1 MAARNVSDPPIK
13 FFAAGEAFRSWLAK
27 NHDRA
32 RELYVAFYKK
42 STGKNSITYP
52 EALDHALAFGWIDG
66 VRKALD
72 ESSYTIRFTPRKP
85 GSTWSAVNIRRVG
98 VLTASGAMMP
108 PGLAAFQNRLAK
120 NTGRYSYEQRPRTLE
135 PADEKIFRG
144 NPQAWTFFEA
154 QPAGYR
160 RTAIW
165 YVVSAVKEETRR
177 KRLDILI
184 RDSAEGRRLGLLT
197 SKPATPSKPAGV
209 SSSGPS
215 PRRTTKRSSE
225 RT

>member
-1 MAARNVSDPPIK
+1 VAARTEGRPAIK
-13 FFAAGEAFRSWLAK
+13 FFASGDAFRSWLAK

-42 STGKNSITYP
+42 SSGKSSITYP

-72 ESSYTIRFTPRKP
+72 ESSYTIRFTPRKA

-98 VLTASGAMMP
+98 ALTASGAMMP
-108 PGLAAFQNRLAK
+108 PGLAAFQNRVAK

-144 NPQAWTFFEA
+144 NPHAWTFFEA

-160 RTAIW
+160 RMAIW
-165 YVVSAVKEETRR
+165 YVVSAVKDETRR

-184 RDSAEGRRLGLLT
+184 RDSAEGRRLGLMT
-197 SKPATPSKPAGV
+197 SKPATPSRRPAV

-215 PRRTTKRSSE
+215 PRRTSKRSSG

>member
-1 MAARNVSDPPIK
+1 MAARNVSDRPIR
-13 FFAAGEAFRSWLAK
+13 FFASGDTFRSWLVK
-27 NHDRA
+27 NHDRVH
-32 RELYVAFYKK
+32 ELYVAFYKK
-42 STGKNSITYP
+42 SSGKNSVTYP

-72 ESSYTIRFTPRKP
+72 ESSYTIRFTPRKA
-85 GSTWSAVNIRRVG
+85 GSTWSAVNIKRVKE
-98 VLTASGAMMP
+98 LTASGAMMP
-108 PGLAAFQNRLAK
+108 AGLAAFQNRVAK

-135 PADEKIFRG
+135 AADEKIFRG

-184 RDSAEGRRLGLLT
+184 RDSAEGRRLGLMT
-197 SKPATPSKPAGV
+197 SKSATASGSPGV
-209 SSSGPS
+209 SSSAPS
-215 PRRTTKRSSE
+215 PRRTTKRSSG